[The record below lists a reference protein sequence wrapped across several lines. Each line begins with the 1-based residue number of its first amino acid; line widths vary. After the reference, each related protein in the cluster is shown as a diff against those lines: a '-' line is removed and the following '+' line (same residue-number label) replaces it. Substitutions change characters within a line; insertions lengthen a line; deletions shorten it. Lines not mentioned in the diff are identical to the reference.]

1 MKAPKTICAAMV
13 LAAMMVSCTREAEHN
28 DAIST
33 ERELVFTAGWTDGS
47 EEDSRTVLQAMLL
60 S

>member
-1 MKAPKTICAAMV
+1 MV